1 MQENVEINQNIL
13 IQDLGTGFAY
23 VNIGRSIV
31 PVESD
36 EGQGEKI
43 ITQYQLRLPLPI
55 VKGDIIDAVCDEM
68 KNEIT
73 QLLENEII

>member
-31 PVESD
+31 PVES
-36 EGQGEKI
+36 EGGSGEKI
-43 ITQYQLRLPLPI
+43 MTQYQLRLALPI
-55 VKGDIIDAVCDEM
+55 IKENIVDSVCVEKRDEII
-68 KNEIT
+68 
-73 QLLENEII
+73 QLLEDEDI